1 MQEVSSPKKITCR
14 CVLGWLKQIFFVFC
28 WIMTIIY
35 AKYGQYEEEID
46 LYFYHETIMRD
57 NNAIMIPFIISIS
70 FMGSIYIFS
79 FIILCIYGSKSL
91 ELLNNTKEN
100 ININKIMDTLFKEKP
115 IVSINCMCYHNE
127 TRTNTYYDAKGNLQT
142 THTTVVV
149 PTYTESRTLNIFS
162 YLDISGIF
170 KLKGTT
176 KKYIQLQLGKEINF
190 NDELTLYDIQ
200 TIKNDLYTRNRFRD
214 AYISVGINSDIPS
227 FKEFFLIKLTKEESC
242 FLQKWVYILFFIL
255 TLDGFYDLYLYCICS
270 KQYFVIKKIVSS
282 RQNVLENPKYSK
294 FISGYNINEQ
304 NVILERNDIGGI
316 DNQIEVKLPTE
327 QEIASAKDYDK
338 YIPQYI
344 IKEDGEVINTNEKM
358 CENFMEIK
366 EEKPQQ
372 SFENKDVEQSQK
384 IEVNTD
390 YNSNEIA
397 LPLITKNNEN

>member
-1 MQEVSSPKKITCR
+1 MQEVASPKKITCR
-14 CVLGWLKQIFFVFC
+14 CVLGWLKQIFYVFC

-35 AKYGQYEEEID
+35 AKYGKYEEEIYN
-46 LYFYHETIMRD
+46 YFYHDTIIRD
-57 NNAIMIPFIISIS
+57 NNAITIPFIISIS

-79 FIILCIYGSKSL
+79 FVILCIYGSKSL

-127 TRTNTYYDAKGNLQT
+127 TRANTYYDAKGNLQT

-149 PTYTESRTLNIFS
+149 QTYTESRTLNIFS

-344 IKEDGEVINTNEKM
+344 MKEDGEVINTNEKI
-358 CENFMEIK
+358 CENLMEIK

-372 SFENKDVEQSQK
+372 SFENKGFEQSQK
-384 IEVNTD
+384 IEINTN

>member
-1 MQEVSSPKKITCR
+1 
-14 CVLGWLKQIFFVFC
+14 
-28 WIMTIIY
+28 MTIIY
-35 AKYGQYEEEID
+35 AKYGKYEEEIYN
-46 LYFYHETIMRD
+46 YFYHDTIMRD
-57 NNAIMIPFIISIS
+57 NIAIEIPFIISIS

-79 FIILCIYGSKSL
+79 FVILCIYGSKSL

-142 THTTVVV
+142 THTTVIV

-384 IEVNTD
+384 IEINTN

>member
-1 MQEVSSPKKITCR
+1 
-14 CVLGWLKQIFFVFC
+14 
-28 WIMTIIY
+28 MTIIY
-35 AKYGQYEEEID
+35 AKYGKYEEEIYN
-46 LYFYHETIMRD
+46 YFYHDTIMRD
-57 NNAIMIPFIISIS
+57 NIAIEIPFIISIS

-79 FIILCIYGSKSL
+79 FIILCIFGSKSL

-384 IEVNTD
+384 IEINTN

>member
-1 MQEVSSPKKITCR
+1 M
-14 CVLGWLKQIFFVFC
+14 
-28 WIMTIIY
+28 
-35 AKYGQYEEEID
+35 
-46 LYFYHETIMRD
+46 
-57 NNAIMIPFIISIS
+57 
-70 FMGSIYIFS
+70 
-79 FIILCIYGSKSL
+79 
-91 ELLNNTKEN
+91 
-100 ININKIMDTLFKEKP
+100 
-115 IVSINCMCYHNE
+115 
-127 TRTNTYYDAKGNLQT
+127 
-142 THTTVVV
+142 
-149 PTYTESRTLNIFS
+149 
-162 YLDISGIF
+162 
-170 KLKGTT
+170 
-176 KKYIQLQLGKEINF
+176 
-190 NDELTLYDIQ
+190 
-200 TIKNDLYTRNRFRD
+200 
-214 AYISVGINSDIPS
+214 
-227 FKEFFLIKLTKEESC
+227 
-242 FLQKWVYILFFIL
+242 
-255 TLDGFYDLYLYCICS
+255 DGFYDLYLYCICS

-358 CENFMEIK
+358 RENLMEIK

-384 IEVNTD
+384 IEINTN